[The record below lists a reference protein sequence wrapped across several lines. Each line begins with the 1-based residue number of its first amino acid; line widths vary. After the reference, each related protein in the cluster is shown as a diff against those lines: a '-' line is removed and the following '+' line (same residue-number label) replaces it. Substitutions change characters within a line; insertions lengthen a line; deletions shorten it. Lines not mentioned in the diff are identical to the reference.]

1 MERNSAML
9 QLAIPIFLFAA
20 PVMNG
25 VPDRVIFRDPQN
37 GPTPVT
43 DLWIVPPKIP
53 DCRNDEQIQK
63 ALAEKANGD
72 PQSCDPPKS
81 ATLQR
86 RR

>member
-9 QLAIPIFLFAA
+9 QLVIPLLLAA
-20 PVMNG
+20 PAMNG
-25 VPDRVIFRDPQN
+25 VPDRVIFRDPT

-43 DLWIVPPKIP
+43 DLWIIPPKIP
-53 DCRNDEQIQK
+53 DCKNDQQIQR

-81 ATLQR
+81 TALRQR
-86 RR
+86 R